1 MSKNFVREID
11 NINNIN
17 KQEFYTNKANDLLS
31 TKEHNYIRK
40 ETEEYHCLT
49 DNLKTLSSDNTDLLS
64 VTNYNKTSNTA
75 TLRPKHDAQKEQV
88 LTSPSNTLTFKR
100 AANGSNETTKV
111 DVSDDLLD
119 TINNLS
125 EKIVEIDKIEK
136 HRTYESHNGT
146 SENGYS
152 LIALHVVNKNFLLV
166 SVEMAGKYEGGCT
179 LKLTDIGINNNHF
192 LNYLSCDFN
201 INKVNITFNDD
212 LTAVTFNNTGDKTM
226 LTHLFALTGF

>member
-11 NINNIN
+11 GINNIN
-17 KQEFYTNKANDLLS
+17 KQEYYTNKPNDLLS

-40 ETEEYHCLT
+40 QKQEYHCLT

-88 LTSPSNTLTFKR
+88 LTSPNNTLTFKR
-100 AANGSNETTKV
+100 GANGSNETTKV

-119 TINNLS
+119 TINNLPD
-125 EKIVEIDKIEK
+125 EIDKIDKK
-136 HRTYESHNGT
+136 HRHLVYEWHVGSV
-146 SENGYS
+146 ENGYS
-152 LIALHVVNKNFLLV
+152 LTVLSVPNKDFLLI
-166 SVEMAGKYEGGCT
+166 SVEMAGYYEGGCT
-179 LKLTDIGINNNHF
+179 FKLTDIGINNNHF

-201 INKVNITFNDD
+201 INNVNITFSKD
-212 LTAVTFNNTGDKTM
+212 LTAVTFKNTGDKTM
-226 LTHLFALTGF
+226 LTHLFALTGY